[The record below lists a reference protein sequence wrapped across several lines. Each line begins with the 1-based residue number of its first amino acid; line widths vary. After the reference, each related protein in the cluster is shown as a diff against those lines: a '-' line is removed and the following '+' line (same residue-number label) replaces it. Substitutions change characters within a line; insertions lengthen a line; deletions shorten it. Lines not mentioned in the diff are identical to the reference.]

1 MGKNIHITLFGESH
15 GKGVGALITGLP
27 PHIPVNERAIEKALA
42 KRRPKDPYATA
53 RVEPDPWEI
62 LSGTYRGKTT
72 GDPLAIWI
80 ENKDTKSQDYENL
93 PFRPGHGDYTAHVKS
108 FGADD
113 PRGAGHR
120 SGRLTAPL
128 VALGAIA
135 ADFLKTQ
142 NINITS
148 RVTEIG
154 GEQEPAEQQKA
165 LIKAKKE
172 KDSLGGIV
180 KLSIQGAPQGLGGPG
195 ENSAQAALAR
205 ALYTIGAVKSV
216 GFGAGEDAARL
227 KGSQNNDLYI
237 EEKGKIHTTANRA
250 GGTLGGI
257 TTGEAIEITVA
268 VKPTPS
274 IGKKQHTV
282 DRKGNN
288 TIVEIRGRHDTA
300 IVRRIP
306 PVLEGAAALSILDL
320 WIERQKEIALHEI
333 IGEKNE

>member
-1 MGKNIHITLFGESH
+1 MGKNIRITLFGESH

-27 PHIPVNERAIEKALA
+27 PHIPVDEAAIDRALA
-42 KRRPKDPYATA
+42 RRRPSGHYDTT
-53 RVEPDPWEI
+53 RREPDPWEI
-62 LSGTYRGKTT
+62 LSGTYLGKTT

-80 ENKDTKSQDYENL
+80 ENKDTKSQDYEHM
-93 PFRPGHGDYTAHVKS
+93 PYRPGHGDYTAHVKT

-128 VALGAIA
+128 VAAGAIA

-154 GEQEPAEQQKA
+154 GEQSPAAQEKA
-165 LIKAKKE
+165 LIKAKQE

-180 KLSIQGAPQGLGGPG
+180 RLTITGAPAGLGGPRDA
-195 ENSAQAALAR
+195 SAQSALAH
-205 ALYTIGAVKSV
+205 ALYAVGTVKSV
-216 GFGAGEDAARL
+216 AFGAGEGAARL
-227 KGSQNNDLYI
+227 KGSQNNDPYI
-237 EEKGKIHTTANRA
+237 EEKGIVRTTSNRA
-250 GGTLGGI
+250 GGILGGI
-257 TTGEAIEITVA
+257 TTGDAIEITVA

-282 DRKGNN
+282 DREGKN
-288 TIVEIRGRHDTA
+288 TELEIKGRHDTA
-300 IVRRIP
+300 LVRRIP
-306 PVLEGAAALSILDL
+306 PVLEAAAAIAILDL
-320 WIERQKEIALHEI
+320 WIERQKEIALHQI
-333 IGEKNE
+333 IGESQ

>member
-1 MGKNIHITLFGESH
+1 MGKNISITLFGESH

-27 PHIPVNERAIEKALA
+27 PHIPVDEAAIEAALA
-42 KRRPKDPYATA
+42 RRRPGGRYDTTRK
-53 RVEPDPWEI
+53 EPDPWEI
-62 LSGTYRGKTT
+62 LSGTYLGKTT

-80 ENKDTKSQDYENL
+80 PNKDTKSQDYEHM
-93 PFRPGHGDYTAHVKS
+93 PYRPGHGDYTAHVKT

-128 VALGAIA
+128 VAAGAIA

-154 GEQEPAEQQKA
+154 GEQSPAAQEKA
-165 LIKAKKE
+165 LEKAKQE

-180 KLSIQGAPQGLGGPG
+180 RLTITGVPIGLGGHRDH
-195 ENSAQAALAR
+195 SAQSALAH
-205 ALYTIGAVKSV
+205 ALYAVGAVKSV
-216 GFGAGEDAARL
+216 AFGAGEKAARL
-227 KGSQNNDLYI
+227 KGSQNNDPYI
-237 EEKGKIHTTANRA
+237 EENGVVHTTTNNA
-250 GGTLGGI
+250 GGILGGI
-257 TTGEAIEITVA
+257 TTGDAIEITVA

-282 DRKGNN
+282 DREGRN
-288 TIVEIRGRHDTA
+288 TALEIKGRHDTA
-300 IVRRIP
+300 LVRRIP
-306 PVLEGAAALSILDL
+306 PVLEAAAAIAILDL
-320 WIERQKEIALHEI
+320 WIERQKEIALHQI
-333 IGEKNE
+333 IGESQ

>member
-1 MGKNIHITLFGESH
+1 MGKNIRITLFGESH

-27 PHIPVNERAIEKALA
+27 PHIPVDEAAIDRALA
-42 KRRPKDPYATA
+42 RRRPSGHYDTTRK
-53 RVEPDPWEI
+53 EPDPWEI
-62 LSGTYRGKTT
+62 LSGTYLGKTT

-80 ENKDTKSQDYENL
+80 ENKDTKSQDYEHM
-93 PFRPGHGDYTAHVKS
+93 PYRPGHGDYTAHIKT

-128 VALGAIA
+128 VAAGAIA

-154 GEQEPAEQQKA
+154 GEESPAAQEKA
-165 LIKAKKE
+165 LEKAKQE

-180 KLSIQGAPQGLGGPG
+180 RLTITGAPAGLGGTRDA
-195 ENSAQAALAR
+195 SAQSALAH
-205 ALYTIGAVKSV
+205 ALYAVGAVKSV
-216 GFGAGEDAARL
+216 AFGAGEGAARL
-227 KGSQNNDLYI
+227 KGSQNNDPYI
-237 EEKGKIHTTANRA
+237 EENGVVRTTSNRA
-250 GGTLGGI
+250 GGILGGI
-257 TTGEAIEITVA
+257 TTGDAIEITVA

-282 DRKGNN
+282 DREGRN
-288 TIVEIRGRHDTA
+288 TELEIKGRHDTA
-300 IVRRIP
+300 LVRRMP
-306 PVLEGAAALSILDL
+306 PVLEAAAAIAILDL
-320 WIERQKEIALHEI
+320 WIERQKEIALHQI
-333 IGEKNE
+333 IGETQ

>member
-1 MGKNIHITLFGESH
+1 MGKNIRITLFGESH

-27 PHIPVNERAIEKALA
+27 PHIPVNDDAIEKALA
-42 KRRPKDPYATA
+42 ERRPKDPFATA

-62 LSGTYRGKTT
+62 LSGTYKGKTT
-72 GDPLAIWI
+72 GDPVAIWI
-80 ENKDTKSQDYENL
+80 PNKDTKSQDYDAM
-93 PFRPGHGDYTAHVKS
+93 PFRPGHGDYTAHIKT

-128 VALGAIA
+128 VAAGAIA
-135 ADFLKTQ
+135 QDILKTQ
-142 NINITS
+142 NIHITTEI
-148 RVTEIG
+148 TEIG
-154 GEQEPAEQQKA
+154 GETDREKQNAA
-165 LIKAKKE
+165 LKKAKEE

-180 KLSIQGAPQGLGGPG
+180 RLTIKGAPIGLGGPG

-205 ALYTIGAVKSV
+205 ALYTIGGVKSV
-216 GFGAGEDAARL
+216 AFGAGEKAARL
-227 KGSQNNDLYI
+227 KGSQNNDPYI
-237 EEKGKIHTTANRA
+237 EEKVKIHTTSNHA
-250 GGTLGGI
+250 GGILGGI

-282 DRKGNN
+282 DRAGQN
-288 TIVEIRGRHDTA
+288 TTVEIGGRHDTA

-306 PVLEGAAALSILDL
+306 AVLKAAAALEILDL
-320 WIERQKEIALHEI
+320 WIERQKEIALHQI
-333 IGEKNE
+333 LGEKK